1 MPLCVFPSAASTPIR
16 LSNSTFL
23 LSRPHSANT
32 SRSDRTREAC
42 AAMVAATSRV
52 RSGLSS
58 QSFLKQRRFFTEV
71 LPGACRLG
79 SCRLEPFHQAA
90 SLPEVYRREPFRLAT
105 CRPAGCR
112 LVECYQA
119 RSAVWFRPKERE
131 YSCLDL
137 EVGPRRPLS
146 DCREEGQNGNA
157 YTVQNEPP
165 VGHCDTSHN
174 YMGQAQRHNRNRC
187 SL

>member
-58 QSFLKQRRFFTEV
+58 QSFLKQWCFFTEV
-71 LPGACRLG
+71 LPGACCLG
-79 SCRLEPFHQAA
+79 SRRLEPFRQAA
-90 SLPEVYRREPFRLAT
+90 SLPEVCRQEPFRLVA
-105 CRPAGCR
+105 CRRGAFHPGGCHPAPYRPAGFR
-112 LVECYQA
+112 LPGCYPA
-119 RSAVWFRPKERE
+119 RSAVWFRPEDLE

-137 EVGPRRPLS
+137 EGGLSAATVRLPRR
-146 DCREEGQNGNA
+146 RAE
-157 YTVQNEPP
+157 
-165 VGHCDTSHN
+165 
-174 YMGQAQRHNRNRC
+174 R
-187 SL
+187 